1 MRSRRGVW
9 IALIFS
15 RNVTRDILVRQLQ
28 TISRKTLFQANL
40 KLIADSFADPS
51 IKKNKRNSDVTNGN
65 QKFYSID

>member
-40 KLIADSFADPS
+40 KLIADSFADPQV
-51 IKKNKRNSDVTNGN
+51 KNKRNSDVTNGN

>member
-40 KLIADSFADPS
+40 KLIADSFVLTV
-51 IKKNKRNSDVTNGN
+51 I
-65 QKFYSID
+65 